1 MNPWKVLGVQSDHL
15 EGLDVHLRCS
25 VGRASRES
33 EICSGGFFGEHDGVD
48 AADIFACRC
57 VVVRI
62 RRTNREDAGLC
73 TAICADKHVI
83 SACSCHHVPSIPK
96 LHCVLTSVVINAM
109 PLQGR
114 RVVQRCIF
122 ISTESV
128 NMRIV
133 YCSSFSLVIHIALLG
148 TLIARFT
155 L

>member
-1 MNPWKVLGVQSDHL
+1 MQSDHL
-15 EGLDVHLRCS
+15 EGLNVHSRCS
-25 VGRASRES
+25 IGRANRES
-33 EICSGGFFGEHDGVD
+33 EIFSDGFFGGDDGVD

-62 RRTNREDAGLC
+62 RRTNKEDASLC
-73 TAICADKHVI
+73 TAICTDKHVI
-83 SACSCHHVPSIPK
+83 SICSCHHVPSIPK

-133 YCSSFSLVIHIALLG
+133 YCSSFSLVIHTALLG
-148 TLIARFT
+148 TLVARFT